1 MMNTEYKRWLE
12 LAADAAIS
20 QELNE
25 IKDSPERIE
34 DAFYRSLE
42 FGTGGLR
49 GELGAGT
56 NRMNIYTV
64 GRASLGLAGYVVSS
78 GGGAIAIGYDTRIN
92 SRLFAER
99 AAQIFASKGLSVYLY
114 SEPLPTPMLSYA
126 VRELGCAAG
135 VMITAS
141 HNPKQYNGYKVYG
154 SDGCQIT
161 DAAADKILAEIEGCD
176 YFDSCDIA
184 SFDSLLASGAVS
196 CISPSVFDKFIDE
209 VSSCSMLFG
218 EAADKSVRITYTNLN
233 GTGRVPVLKILE
245 KNGFSAIKTVK
256 EQEVHDGEFPTC
268 QYPNPELPEA
278 LTLGLEYAKKNGSE
292 LLLATDPDCDR
303 VGVAVKCEGGYKILT
318 GNEVGLLL
326 LDYVASQRARKGKM
340 PSAPICVKTIVTS
353 ELAVK
358 IAKKYGV
365 ETVDVLTGFKYI
377 GEQIGELEKN
387 GEADRY
393 IFGFEESCGYLG
405 GSYVRDKDGVY
416 AALLISELAAHLAA
430 EGSSLYEKLSEIYRE
445 HGYAKN
451 SLYSY
456 YFDGKEGFSK
466 MQSIMDALRC
476 GMTELAGLRITTLE
490 DYQKGIKGLPVSN
503 VLKFFLEN
511 DATLVVRPSGTEPKL
526 KIYISVTA
534 EDECEADKLT
544 AEIKSATEKYFK

>member
-64 GRASLGLAGYVVSS
+64 GRASLGLAGYVIGT
-78 GGGAIAIGYDTRIN
+78 GGGAVAIGYDTRIN

-99 AAQIFASKGLSVYLY
+99 AAQIFASKGLSVYIY
-114 SEPLPTPMLSYA
+114 SEPLPTPMLSFA

-154 SDGCQIT
+154 ADGCQIT
-161 DAAADKILAEIEGCD
+161 DAAADAILAEIEACD
-176 YFDSCDIA
+176 YFDSCDAA
-184 SFDSLLASGAVS
+184 SFDSLVASGA
-196 CISPSVFDKFIDE
+196 ISYIAPSVFDKFIDE
-209 VSSCSMLFG
+209 VSACSMLFG
-218 EAADKSVRITYTNLN
+218 DAQNKSVRITYTNLN

-245 KNGFSAIKTVK
+245 KNGFSAVETVK
-256 EQEVHDGEFPTC
+256 EQEAHDGEFPTC
-268 QYPNPELPEA
+268 PYPNPELPEA
-278 LTLGLEYAKKNGSE
+278 LSLGLEYARKSSSE

-303 VGVAVKCEGGYKILT
+303 VGVAVRCEGDYKILT

-326 LDYVASQRARKGKM
+326 LDYVASQRLRNGKM
-340 PSAPICVKTIVTS
+340 PSSPIAVKTIVTS

-377 GEQIGELEKN
+377 GEQIGELEKH
-387 GEADRY
+387 GEEDRY

-416 AALLISELAAHLAA
+416 AALLISELAAYLSAK
-430 EGSSLYEKLSEIYRE
+430 GSSLAERLSEIYRE

-476 GMTELAGLRITTLE
+476 GMTELSGLAITELE
-490 DYQKGIKGLPVSN
+490 DYKKGIKGLPVSN

-534 EDECEADKLT
+534 KDEDEAKVL
-544 AEIKSATEKYFK
+544 TEKIRSAAEEYFN

>member
-12 LAADAAIS
+12 LASDAAIS
-20 QELNE
+20 AELNE
-25 IKDSPERIE
+25 IKDSPEKIE

-64 GRASLGLAGYVVSS
+64 GRASLGLARYVVGA

-99 AAQIFASKGLSVYLY
+99 AAEVFASQGLSVHIY

-161 DAAADKILAEIEGCD
+161 DSAADAILAEIEGCD
-176 YFDSCDIA
+176 YFDSSSVPSFESLVA
-184 SFDSLLASGAVS
+184 SSEVS
-196 CISPSVFDKFIDE
+196 YISPSVFDKFIDE

-218 EAADKSVRITYTNLN
+218 DAADKSVKITYTSLN
-233 GTGRVPVLKILE
+233 GTGRVPVLSILE
-245 KNGFSAIKTVK
+245 KNGFSAVETVK
-256 EQEVHDGEFPTC
+256 EQEAHDGEFPTC
-268 QYPNPELPEA
+268 PYPNPELPEA
-278 LTLGLEYAKKNGSE
+278 LTLGLEYARRNSSE

-303 VGVAVKCEGGYKILT
+303 VGVAVRCNGEYKILT

-340 PSAPICVKTIVTS
+340 PCAPIAVKTIVTS

-365 ETVDVLTGFKYI
+365 ESIDVLTGFKYI
-377 GEQIGELEKN
+377 GEQIGELEKK
-387 GEADRY
+387 GETDRY

-416 AALLISELAAHLAA
+416 AALLISELAAYLAA
-430 EGSSLYEKLSEIYRE
+430 SGSSLYEKLCEIYQE

-456 YFDGKEGFSK
+456 YFDGKEGFAK

-476 GMTELAGLRITTLE
+476 GMTELAGLRIIALE
-490 DYQKGIKGLPVSN
+490 DYSKGIKGLPVSN

-526 KIYISVTA
+526 KIYVSVTA
-534 EDECEADKLT
+534 KDEAEADEIT
-544 AEIKSATEKYFK
+544 AKIKSETEKYFK